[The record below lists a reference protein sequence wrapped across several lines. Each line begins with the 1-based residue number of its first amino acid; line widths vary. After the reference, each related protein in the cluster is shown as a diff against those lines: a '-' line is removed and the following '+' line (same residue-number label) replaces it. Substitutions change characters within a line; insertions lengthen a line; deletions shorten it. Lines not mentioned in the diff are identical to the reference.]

1 MPSKPDAE
9 HDPEHNQGRLLLL
22 IPKTSYRA
30 QDFLA
35 AAEQLG
41 ADVAVGSNHRSTLE
55 KLTDGKTVKFNFK
68 TVERG
73 VEEIIAYND
82 KHPLK
87 AVLSVDEE
95 TTVLAAEACKAL
107 GLPHNPPDA
116 IRATVDKFKFRQ
128 AIIEAGLPSPEVTR
142 LTIYDDP
149 IVPARKVDYPV
160 VLKPAALSASR
171 GVIRADYE
179 GEFIAA
185 FERIVKILHRA
196 DLVFTG
202 EGKDQILVETFV
214 PGMEVALEGLLQDG
228 DLTRLALFDKPDPL
242 NGPFFEET
250 LYITPSRLPEKTQN
264 LITETT
270 ANALSVLGLTD
281 GPVHAE
287 LRVNSLGVYVIEV
300 GARTIGGLCARTLQ
314 FGTGMSLEEIVLRHT
329 LGLSLPSTEREVT
342 ASGVMMIPIPE
353 AGVLKSVSGEE
364 DARTVPGIEDVTISI
379 SIGKELIPLPEG
391 NKYLGFI
398 FAKAE
403 TPESVEAALREAHRR
418 LLFEITT

>member
-1 MPSKPDAE
+1 MPTK
-9 HDPEHNQGRLLLL
+9 HDNGRLLLL

-55 KLTDGKTVKFNFK
+55 NLSQGKTVKFNFK

-73 VEEIIAYND
+73 VDEIIAYD
-82 KHPLK
+82 KKYPLR
-87 AVLSVDEE
+87 AILSVDEE
-95 TTVLAAEACKAL
+95 TTILATEASKAL

-116 IRATVDKFKFRQ
+116 IRATVDKYKFRQ
-128 AIIEAGLPSPEVTR
+128 AIIGAGLPSPEVTR

-149 IVPARKVDYPV
+149 IAPARKADYPV

-179 GEFIAA
+179 AEFIAA
-185 FERIVKILHRA
+185 FVRIVKILHQA

-214 PGMEVALEGLLQDG
+214 PGMEVALEGLLQDSK
-228 DLTRLALFDKPDPL
+228 LTRLALFDKPDPL

-250 LYITPSRLPEKTQN
+250 LYITPSRLPEKTQD

-270 ANALSVLGLTD
+270 AKALSVLGLTD
-281 GPVHAE
+281 GPIHAE

-329 LGLSLPSTEREVT
+329 LGLTLPSTEREVT

-364 DARTVPGIEDVTISI
+364 EARTVPGIEDVTISI
-379 SIGKELIPLPEG
+379 PIGKQLIPLPEG

-418 LLFEITT
+418 LVFEISA

>member
-1 MPSKPDAE
+1 MPSE
-9 HDPEHNQGRLLLL
+9 HDTLSDEGRLLLL

-35 AAEQLG
+35 AAARLN

-55 KLTDGKTVKFNFK
+55 KLSDGKTVKFNFK
-68 TVERG
+68 TVSRG
-73 VEEIIAYND
+73 VDEIIAYNE
-82 KHPLK
+82 KYPLR
-87 AVLSVDEE
+87 AILSVDEE

-116 IRATVDKFKFRQ
+116 IRATVDKYKFRQ
-128 AIIEAGLPSPEVTR
+128 AIIKAGLPSPDVTR

-149 IVPARKVDYPV
+149 VIPARKADYPV
-160 VLKPAALSASR
+160 ILKPAALSASR

-179 GEFIAA
+179 AEFIAA
-185 FERIVKILHRA
+185 FERIVKILHQA

-214 PGMEVALEGLLQDG
+214 PGMEVALEGLLQNG
-228 DLTRLALFDKPDPL
+228 NLVPLAIFDKPDPL
-242 NGPFFEET
+242 NGPFFEES
-250 LYITPSRLPEKTQN
+250 LYVTPSRLPQQTQD
-264 LITETT
+264 LIVTTT
-270 ANALSVLGLTD
+270 ARALSALGLKD

-287 LRVNSLGVYVIEV
+287 LRINSLGAYVIEV
-300 GARTIGGLCARTLQ
+300 GARTIGGLCARSLQ

-329 LGLSLPSTEREVT
+329 LGRELPSTEREGH

-353 AGVLKSVSGEE
+353 AGELKSVTGEE
-364 DARTVPGIEDVTISI
+364 DARTVPGIENVTISI
-379 SIGKELIPLPEG
+379 PVGQWLIPLPEG

-418 LLFEITT
+418 LAFEISN

>member
-1 MPSKPDAE
+1 MPSERGAPPDE
-9 HDPEHNQGRLLLL
+9 GRLLLL

-35 AAEQLG
+35 AAAELN

-68 TVERG
+68 TVSRG
-73 VEEIIAYND
+73 VDEIIAYNE
-82 KHPLK
+82 KYPLK

-95 TTVLAAEACKAL
+95 TTILAAEACKAL
-107 GLPHNPPDA
+107 GLSHNPPDA
-116 IRATVDKFKFRQ
+116 IRATVDKYKFRQ
-128 AIIEAGLPSPEVTR
+128 AIIEAGLPSPDVTR

-149 IVPARKVDYPV
+149 VIPARKAHYPV

-179 GEFIAA
+179 AEFIAA
-185 FERIVKILHRA
+185 FERIVKILHQA
-196 DLVFTG
+196 DLAFTG

-214 PGMEVALEGLLQDG
+214 PGMEVALEGLLQNG
-228 DLTRLALFDKPDPL
+228 SLIPLAIFDKPDPL
-242 NGPFFEET
+242 NGPFFEES
-250 LYITPSRLPEKTQN
+250 LYITPSRLPKQTQD
-264 LITETT
+264 LIITTT
-270 ANALSVLGLTD
+270 AQALSALGLKD

-287 LRVNSLGVYVIEV
+287 LRINSLGAYVIEV
-300 GARTIGGLCARTLQ
+300 GARTIGGLCARSLQ

-329 LGLSLPSTEREVT
+329 LGLELTSTQREGH

-353 AGVLKSVSGEE
+353 AGELKAVTGEK
-364 DARTVPGIEDVTISI
+364 DALIVPGIEDVTISI
-379 SIGKELIPLPEG
+379 PIGQRLIQLPEG

-418 LLFEITT
+418 LAFEISV

>member
-1 MPSKPDAE
+1 MPSERGAPPDK
-9 HDPEHNQGRLLLL
+9 GRLLLL

-35 AAEQLG
+35 AAAELN

-68 TVERG
+68 TVSYG
-73 VEEIIAYND
+73 VDEIIAYNE
-82 KHPLK
+82 KYPLK

-95 TTVLAAEACKAL
+95 TTILAAEACKAL
-107 GLPHNPPDA
+107 GLSHNPPDA
-116 IRATVDKFKFRQ
+116 IRATVDKYKFRQ
-128 AIIEAGLPSPEVTR
+128 AIIEAGLPSPDVTR

-149 IVPARKVDYPV
+149 VIPARKAHYPV

-179 GEFIAA
+179 AEFIAA
-185 FERIVKILHRA
+185 FERIVKILHQA
-196 DLVFTG
+196 DLAFTG
-202 EGKDQILVETFV
+202 EGKEQILVETFV

-228 DLTRLALFDKPDPL
+228 SLIPLAIFDKPDPL
-242 NGPFFEET
+242 NGPFFEES
-250 LYITPSRLPEKTQN
+250 LYITPSRLPKQTQD
-264 LITETT
+264 LIITTT
-270 ANALSVLGLTD
+270 AQALSALGLKD

-287 LRVNSLGVYVIEV
+287 LRINSLGAYVIEV
-300 GARTIGGLCARTLQ
+300 GARTIGGLCARSLQ
-314 FGTGMSLEEIVLRHT
+314 FGTGMSLEEIVLRHI
-329 LGLSLPSTEREVT
+329 LGLELPSTQREGH

-353 AGVLKSVSGEE
+353 AGELKAVTGEK
-364 DARTVPGIEDVTISI
+364 DALIVPGIEDVTISI
-379 SIGKELIPLPEG
+379 PIGQRLIQLPEG

-418 LLFEITT
+418 LAFEISV

>member
-1 MPSKPDAE
+1 MPSERGAPPDE
-9 HDPEHNQGRLLLL
+9 GRLLLL

-35 AAEQLG
+35 AAAELN

-68 TVERG
+68 TVSRG
-73 VEEIIAYND
+73 VDEIIAYNE
-82 KHPLK
+82 KYPLK

-95 TTVLAAEACKAL
+95 TTILAAEACKAL
-107 GLPHNPPDA
+107 GLSHNPPDA
-116 IRATVDKFKFRQ
+116 IRATVDKYKFRQ
-128 AIIEAGLPSPEVTR
+128 AIIEAGLPSPDVTR

-149 IVPARKVDYPV
+149 VIPARKAHYPV
-160 VLKPAALSASR
+160 ILKPAALSASR

-179 GEFIAA
+179 AEFITA
-185 FERIVKILHRA
+185 FERIVKILHQA
-196 DLVFTG
+196 DLAFTG

-214 PGMEVALEGLLQDG
+214 PGMEVALEGLLQNG
-228 DLTRLALFDKPDPL
+228 SLIPLAIFDKPDPL
-242 NGPFFEET
+242 NGPFFEES
-250 LYITPSRLPEKTQN
+250 LYITPSRLPKQTQD
-264 LITETT
+264 LIITTT
-270 ANALSVLGLTD
+270 AQALSALGLKD

-287 LRVNSLGVYVIEV
+287 LRINSLGAYVIEV
-300 GARTIGGLCARTLQ
+300 GARTIGGLCARSLQ

-329 LGLSLPSTEREVT
+329 LGLELPSTQREGH

-353 AGVLKSVSGEE
+353 AGELKAVTGEK
-364 DARTVPGIEDVTISI
+364 DALIVPGIEDVTISI
-379 SIGKELIPLPEG
+379 PIGQRLIQLPEG

-418 LLFEITT
+418 LAFEISV

>member
-1 MPSKPDAE
+1 MPSEDGTPPDE
-9 HDPEHNQGRLLLL
+9 GRLLLL

-35 AAEQLG
+35 AAAKLK

-68 TVERG
+68 TVSRG
-73 VEEIIAYND
+73 VDEIIAYNE
-82 KHPLK
+82 KYPLK
-87 AVLSVDEE
+87 AVLSVDED
-95 TTVLAAEACKAL
+95 TTVLAAEASKAL

-128 AIIEAGLPSPEVTR
+128 AIIKAGLPSPDVTR

-149 IVPARKVDYPV
+149 VNPARNADYPV

-179 GEFIAA
+179 AEFIAA
-185 FERIVKILHRA
+185 FERIVKILHQA

-214 PGMEVALEGLLQDG
+214 PGMEVALEGLLQNG
-228 DLTRLALFDKPDPL
+228 DLVPLAIFDKPDPL
-242 NGPFFEET
+242 NGPFFEES
-250 LYITPSRLPEKTQN
+250 LYVTPSRLPKQTQD
-264 LITETT
+264 LIIDTT
-270 ANALSVLGLTD
+270 ARALFALGLKD

-287 LRVNSLGVYVIEV
+287 LRINSLGAYVIEV
-300 GARTIGGLCARTLQ
+300 GARTIGGLCARSLQ

-329 LGLSLPSTEREVT
+329 LRRELPSTEREGH

-353 AGVLKSVSGEE
+353 AGELKAVAGEK
-364 DARTVPGIEDVTISI
+364 DALAVPGIEDVTISI
-379 SIGKELIPLPEG
+379 PVGQKLIPLPEG

-418 LLFEITT
+418 LAFEISN

>member
-1 MPSKPDAE
+1 MPTK
-9 HDPEHNQGRLLLL
+9 HDNGRLLLL

-55 KLTDGKTVKFNFK
+55 NLSQGKTVKFNFK
-68 TVERG
+68 TTECG
-73 VEEIIAYND
+73 VEEIIAYD
-82 KHPLK
+82 KKYPLK
-87 AVLSVDEE
+87 AILSVDEE
-95 TTVLAAEACKAL
+95 TTILATEASKAL
-107 GLPHNPPDA
+107 GLPHNSPDA
-116 IRATVDKFKFRQ
+116 IRATVDKYIFRK
-128 AIIEAGLPSPEVTR
+128 AIIKAGLPSPEVTR

-149 IVPARKVDYPV
+149 ITPARKADYPV

-185 FERIVKILHRA
+185 FERIVKILHQA
-196 DLVFTG
+196 DLSFTG

-228 DLTRLALFDKPDPL
+228 ELTRLALFDKPDPL

-250 LYITPSRLPEKTQN
+250 LYITPSRLPEKTQD

-270 ANALSVLGLTD
+270 AKALSVLGLTD

-314 FGTGMSLEEIVLRHT
+314 FGTGMSLEEIVLRHA
-329 LGLSLPSTEREVT
+329 LGLALPSTEREIT

-379 SIGKELIPLPEG
+379 PIGQTLIPLPEG

-418 LLFEITT
+418 LAFKISTELS

>member
-1 MPSKPDAE
+1 MPSERGAPPDE
-9 HDPEHNQGRLLLL
+9 GRLLLL

-35 AAEQLG
+35 AAAELN

-68 TVERG
+68 TVSRG
-73 VEEIIAYND
+73 VDEIIAYNE
-82 KHPLK
+82 KYPLK

-95 TTVLAAEACKAL
+95 TTILAAEACKAL
-107 GLPHNPPDA
+107 GLSHNPPDA
-116 IRATVDKFKFRQ
+116 IRATVDKYKFRQ
-128 AIIEAGLPSPEVTR
+128 AIIKAGLPSPDVTR

-149 IVPARKVDYPV
+149 VIPARKAHYPV

-179 GEFIAA
+179 AEFITA
-185 FERIVKILHRA
+185 FERIVKILHQA
-196 DLVFTG
+196 DLAFTG

-214 PGMEVALEGLLQDG
+214 PGMEVALEGLLQNG
-228 DLTRLALFDKPDPL
+228 SLIPLAIFDKPDPL
-242 NGPFFEET
+242 NGPFFEES
-250 LYITPSRLPEKTQN
+250 LYITPSRLPKQTQD
-264 LITETT
+264 LIITTT
-270 ANALSVLGLTD
+270 AQALSALGLKD

-287 LRVNSLGVYVIEV
+287 LRINSLGAYVIEV
-300 GARTIGGLCARTLQ
+300 GARTIGGLCARSLQ

-329 LGLSLPSTEREVT
+329 LGLELPSTQREGH

-353 AGVLKSVSGEE
+353 AGELKAVTGEK
-364 DARTVPGIEDVTISI
+364 DALIVPGIEDVTISI
-379 SIGKELIPLPEG
+379 PIGQRLIQLPEG

-418 LLFEITT
+418 LAFEISV